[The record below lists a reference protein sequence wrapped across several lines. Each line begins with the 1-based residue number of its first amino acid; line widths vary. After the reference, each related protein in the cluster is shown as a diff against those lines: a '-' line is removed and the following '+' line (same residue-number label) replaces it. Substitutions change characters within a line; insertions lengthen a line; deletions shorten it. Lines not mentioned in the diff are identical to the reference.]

1 MSTVRESKENV
12 MPVDL
17 IDLQYLDHLSTFIQI
32 PLVLF
37 DEEGPCVEEEVVY
50 PDDHYSYYSDMYE
63 VNGVDYY

>member
-1 MSTVRESKENV
+1 

-32 PLVLF
+32 PLVIF

>member
-1 MSTVRESKENV
+1 

-50 PDDHYSYYSDMYE
+50 PDDHYSYYDDMFA